1 MTETA
6 TWKRVGQDSHMD

>member
-6 TWKRVGQDSHMD
+6 TWKRVGQNSHMD

>member
-6 TWKRVGQDSHMD
+6 TWKKVGQDSHMD